1 MSATIAPPT
10 RPRPV
15 AAPQPPLALV
25 QTAPSAADV
34 GEVEMHRWLIGLTTP
49 FLLGS
54 FFFALSIATSVEW
67 LIGVA
72 LAVGPMLFMFTTIYL
87 CITSDSNGASDGGV
101 AHA

>member
-15 AAPQPPLALV
+15 AAPQPPLTLV
-25 QTAPSAADV
+25 EPAPSAVDV
-34 GEVEMHRWLIGLTTP
+34 SEVEMHRWLIGLTTP

-54 FFFALSIATSVEW
+54 FFYALSIATSAQW

-72 LAVGPMLFMFTTIYL
+72 LAVGPMLFMFMTIYL
-87 CITSDSNGASDGGV
+87 CITSDSNGASDGGG